1 MKMMTETENDKA
13 IKELANLLWQAK
25 MRRKKVMLLAGCGLS
40 KESGAPCLPSLF
52 GRYLM
57 NVERNED
64 AKKIRTE
71 EGYFN
76 QLIFKLFRDGAM
88 YTTEW
93 SNTIEWF
100 SKAVET
106 ATPTKTHDIILQ
118 LWAEQYITSIV
129 SLNYDDLI
137 ERACKEKWGDNWEKK
152 CKIILNKEDG
162 ENFLKAFSIQLPLIK
177 AHGDLWMM
185 QCKNCKSQQLI
196 TRGIPFVFYKGEKCR
211 KCGETLYPSTFM
223 PDSARKESQDFIKYF
238 KDKKEEFDV
247 VVCVGFSG
255 RYDTHI
261 TDMLKD
267 FQDSGVKIVN
277 INTNRTTLIFS
288 DVLIALKANEA
299 FNRLQNYIAIL
310 KRAYE
315 AKKKDL
321 ELNHTFFDAVYK
333 AINLTDIEW
342 GICHSE
348 GFRNLQGFHQLG
360 LKYRKFISATH
371 TRFEHSLGVMQVA
384 DEMYLSLHQIGEKG
398 KLKPDTNR
406 HQSER
411 QFLRLAALLH
421 DIGHICFGHLG
432 EETIDDLFSDVGYE
446 FSHTEFA
453 EDVLKHSNL
462 KDLLEDKFLRRPPS
476 YDELIK
482 WINDET
488 SVGYS
493 YYTYKDLIK
502 LIKGESKIGI
512 LDKII
517 DSPFDADKLEYLLRD
532 SEMTGRG
539 YGIELDK
546 EIFLNNLVVRNG
558 DLCIR
563 EEAISALE
571 RVVEA
576 RYHMYKEVYADP
588 YVRGYETLFKWALKE
603 WIHHHG
609 WIKIGDERD
618 TKWIMKN
625 LIWDKYDSVII
636 NEINTKINSNGVQFF
651 NDGLDEVNFLK
662 IAMNIIS
669 GTKELP
675 EPMVLKI
682 RTGKPRE
689 DIETILQS
697 LSSIE
702 NSFIYKVIIDTY
714 VFDPIGGRRNEPK
727 IITKNMKLKSVD
739 ELSSFI
745 MALKIAY
752 DYKIRVY
759 LFDENIREKVLK
771 EIDKK
776 LEDTGVNIER

>member
-1 MKMMTETENDKA
+1 MNIMAETENDKA

-52 GRYLM
+52 EKYLR
-57 NVERNED
+57 NIERNED
-64 AKKIRTE
+64 AERIRRE
-71 EGYFN
+71 EGYFY
-76 QLIFKLFRDGAM
+76 QLIVELFSNGAM
-88 YTTEW
+88 YTKEW
-93 SNTIEWF
+93 SETIEWF
-100 SKAVET
+100 SKAVEE
-106 ATPTKTHDIILQ
+106 AHPTKTHDIILQ
-118 LWAEQYITSIV
+118 LWDEQYITSIV
-129 SLNYDDLI
+129 SLNYDNLI
-137 ERACKEKWGDNWEKK
+137 ERACKEKWRDNWEKK
-152 CKIILNKEDG
+152 CKIILNLEEGK
-162 ENFLKAFSIQLPLIK
+162 NFLKAFSVQLPLIK

-185 QCKNCKSQQLI
+185 QCRKCRKVRLV
-196 TRGIPFVFYKGEKCR
+196 TRGIPFKYYKEERCE
-211 KCGETLYPSTFM
+211 CGESLHPFTLM
-223 PDSARKESQDFIKYF
+223 PDSARKESQDFVKYF
-238 KDKKEEFDV
+238 KGKKEEFDL

-267 FQDSGVKIVN
+267 FKDSGVEIVN
-277 INTNRTTLIFS
+277 VNPNKTTLNFS
-288 DVLIALKANEA
+288 DVLIGLEANKA
-299 FNRLQNYIAIL
+299 FTKLQKYIDVI
-310 KRAYE
+310 KKEYE

-321 ELNHTFFDAVYK
+321 ELNHTFFDTIYK

-342 GICHSE
+342 EICHSM

-384 DEMYLSLHQIGEKG
+384 DEMYSSLHQIDENG
-398 KLKPDTNR
+398 KLKPDPDR

-432 EETIDDLFSDVGYE
+432 EETVNDFLSDVGYE

-453 EDVLKHSNL
+453 EDVLEHSNL
-462 KDLLEDKFLRRPPS
+462 EDLLEGKFLRRPPS

-482 WINDET
+482 WIKDEK
-488 SVGYS
+488 SASYS

-512 LDKII
+512 LDKIV

-532 SEMTGRG
+532 SKMTGRG

-546 EIFLNNLVVRNG
+546 EIFLSNLVARNG
-558 DLCIR
+558 DLYIR

-576 RYHMYKEVYADP
+576 RYHMYKEIYADP
-588 YVRGYETLFKWALKE
+588 YVRGYETLFKWVLKE
-603 WIHHHG
+603 WIHHHE
-609 WIKIGDERD
+609 WIKTGNERD

-625 LIWDKYDSVII
+625 LILDKNDSVII
-636 NEINTKINSNGVQFF
+636 KEINTKINSEGVKFF

-682 RTGKPRE
+682 RTEKSRK
-689 DIETILQS
+689 DIETKLRS

-714 VFDPIGGRRNEPK
+714 FFDPIGGGRNEPK

-745 MALKIAY
+745 MALKNAY

-759 LFDENIREKVLK
+759 LFDESIRENVVK